1 MHKFLW
7 IIFIFFVKWLYLFRT
22 NDSPKEAESFNEKN
36 KDYSQE
42 FVHLVG
48 LYTLVVVLTTE
59 GASNYR
65 SINAVSNDVSSNDKD
80 GT

>member
-1 MHKFLW
+1 
-7 IIFIFFVKWLYLFRT
+7 
-22 NDSPKEAESFNEKN
+22 
-36 KDYSQE
+36 
-42 FVHLVG
+42 VHLVG